1 MNKSK
6 TDGRFMEFRLGEIFF
21 AVPLLNVRE
30 VLPKPDTT
38 HIPNMPPHF
47 EGMIN
52 LRGQI
57 VGVFNVAKKLNPH
70 SQQKKNKPNEVVIVI
85 EKNGVNVGM
94 IVDEVTKV
102 LYTESDKISPAPLKK
117 EEPSSQYIDC
127 VIQNE
132 EGLVMTINI
141 EKLLELNT

>member
-1 MNKSK
+1 
-6 TDGRFMEFRLGEIFF
+6 
-21 AVPLLNVRE
+21 
-30 VLPKPDTT
+30 
-38 HIPNMPPHF
+38 
-47 EGMIN
+47 MIN

-57 VGVFNVAKKLNPH
+57 VGVFNVTKKLNPH
-70 SQQKKNKPNEVVIVI
+70 PQQQKNKANEVVIVI

-117 EEPSSQYIDC
+117 EDPSSQYIDC

-132 EGLVMTINI
+132 EGLVMTVNI
-141 EKLLELNT
+141 EKLLELNLYKTIHPAA